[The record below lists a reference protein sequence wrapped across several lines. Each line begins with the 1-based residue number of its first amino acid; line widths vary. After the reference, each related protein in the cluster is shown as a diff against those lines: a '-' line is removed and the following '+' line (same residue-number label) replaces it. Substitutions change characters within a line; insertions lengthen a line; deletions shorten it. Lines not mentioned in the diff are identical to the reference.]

1 VAFRRA
7 LAPIFAWHP
16 DLPGVLVTGAY
27 AGHGVALSV
36 CLGTRAAEAIESG
49 RALPDWGR
57 L

>member
-1 VAFRRA
+1 MTGEQHF
-7 LAPIFAWHP
+7 
-16 DLPGVLVTGAY
+16 LVTGAY